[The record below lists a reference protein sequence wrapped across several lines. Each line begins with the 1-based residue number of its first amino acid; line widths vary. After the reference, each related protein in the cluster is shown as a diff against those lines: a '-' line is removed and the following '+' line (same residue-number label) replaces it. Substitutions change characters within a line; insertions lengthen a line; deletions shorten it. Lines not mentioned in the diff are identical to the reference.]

1 MIGNLQFF
9 YDCRDAVTKDSDED
23 GITAG
28 DQSLD
33 SRSYSDEDDLGIGE
47 DDTHSNSNLNEDTLQ
62 ALLLQKENTREAQHG
77 RAAISIA
84 QSLGVFSR
92 TPRDDIIFETGA
104 SKFQSKDIE
113 AMKSW
118 KKAIQKTKQ
127 PVESYEETVDTE
139 DAGGVSKINTLLEDR
154 KDEGKMTYMGD
165 VLTKEA
171 NKEVDDSCLKPD
183 QHRAYSI
190 IISHLRA
197 ELQGQKP
204 TQLLMLLTGEGGTG
218 KSKVIQMVTE
228 TFDDLGAHSQLLKG
242 AYTGIAACTIGG
254 TTLHSLCGV
263 PVKGKQP
270 STTTL
275 NKLILMWQN
284 VRYLIIDEYS
294 MISRSFLTRISST
307 LSLVMDR
314 VRGYAEDLA
323 FGGLNVI
330 ISGDFHQF
338 PPVCSRKSAPL
349 YWRPSTDD
357 TNEESM
363 GSELYLKF
371 NKVVILK
378 DQVRVTDEG
387 WLDLL

>member
-1 MIGNLQFF
+1 
-9 YDCRDAVTKDSDED
+9 
-23 GITAG
+23 
-28 DQSLD
+28 
-33 SRSYSDEDDLGIGE
+33 
-47 DDTHSNSNLNEDTLQ
+47 
-62 ALLLQKENTREAQHG
+62 
-77 RAAISIA
+77 
-84 QSLGVFSR
+84 
-92 TPRDDIIFETGA
+92 
-104 SKFQSKDIE
+104 
-113 AMKSW
+113 MKSW

-127 PVESYEETVDTE
+127 AVESYEETVDTE

-357 TNEESM
+357 TNEESV

-387 WLDLL
+387 WLDLLRHICHGTCSTEHISILRTLLLGSSKCPDTDFTCRPWSNAVLVTPRHSVHNQWNIAASKERSIAMKTQLYVSYAEDTIQN